1 MKAVLTMWPRLAV
14 LAIMVFIAW
23 RLLRSRWA
31 FTIVVDNTGVRSHAG
46 IKTPQQRRLLSL
58 FQRTR
63 FVEGRVTIRGRT
75 DKDGQLQLTFIGPID
90 DATKQQ
96 VRNFLVNEL

>member
-1 MKAVLTMWPRLAV
+1 MWPRLAV

-90 DATKQQ
+90 DATRQQ

>member
-1 MKAVLTMWPRLAV
+1 MWARLAV
-14 LAIMVFIAW
+14 LAIMGFITW
-23 RLLRSRWA
+23 RLLRMRWA

-63 FVEGRVTIRGRT
+63 FVEGKVTIRGRT
-75 DKDGQLQLTFIGPID
+75 DKNGQLQLAFIGPID

-96 VRNFLVNEL
+96 VRNYLVNEL

>member
-1 MKAVLTMWPRLAV
+1 MG
-14 LAIMVFIAW
+14 FIAW

-31 FTIVVDNTGVRSHAG
+31 FTIVVDNTGVRSHTG
-46 IKTPQQRRLLSL
+46 IKTPQQCHLLSL

-63 FVEGRVTIRGRT
+63 FVDGRVTIRGRT
-75 DKDGQLQLTFIGPID
+75 DENGQLQLTFIGPID

-96 VRNFLVNEL
+96 VRNFLLNEL

>member
-1 MKAVLTMWPRLAV
+1 MWPRLAV
-14 LAIMVFIAW
+14 LAIMAFIAW
-23 RLLRSRWA
+23 RLLRSRLA
-31 FTIVVDNTGVRSHAG
+31 FTIVVDNTEVRSHAG

>member
-1 MKAVLTMWPRLAV
+1 MWPRLAV